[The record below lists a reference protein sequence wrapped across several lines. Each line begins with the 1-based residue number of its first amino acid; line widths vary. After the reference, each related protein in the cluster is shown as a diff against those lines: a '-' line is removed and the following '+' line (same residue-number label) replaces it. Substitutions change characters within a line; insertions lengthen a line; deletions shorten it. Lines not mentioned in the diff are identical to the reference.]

1 MKIHMILSIRYKL
14 LVVFVL
20 LITMTGGLIGV
31 STFMNWER
39 SAEQDAILLSQQ
51 VLYSKRNYMESYLDE
66 RIRSTLQI
74 WFQKDVQAF
83 IQPGSDLDPLLIN
96 RVSHVL
102 ENEMHLKQ
110 DLAAIFL
117 YPETGRV
124 IYQSPE
130 NVLKYSQDIH
140 SLLPKTNSTRPIV
153 LPPHI
158 QDYFIKGQQV
168 ISIIRGVTTGG
179 QQIPHHY
186 MMLDIHMDIFHKL
199 VDAALWNKGFVFIVD
214 GEGKFVY
221 HPNPNHIGHSFP
233 LHNGERI
240 KESYFFDHY
249 EGKKMLFTPL
259 QGEVSGWTYYGA
271 VPEENLRSDIIK
283 NRNLTLGMMSL
294 LIVVA
299 TVAAFFTASR
309 ITRPLIELK
318 HMMSKVETGNFAVSL
333 PIRSNDEIGFLT
345 SSFNRMTARLEEMT
359 REVYLSHINET
370 EAALKRLQAQIN
382 PHFLYNTLEAIH
394 ALATLEGIK
403 PIQKIVR
410 SLSTLF
416 RYNISPEERLVT
428 VNEEIKYLKVYLDIQ
443 QVRFQ
448 DKFQM
453 NITVDPAVET
463 MQVLKFILQP
473 LVENAFTH
481 GLEPKSGQGECWISV
496 MDEGASV
503 LIRIYDNGVGMS
515 PQQLETVKKALSDSE
530 LVMGRYQGRSIGLV
544 NVHQRLKLQYGDLYT
559 MQVESN
565 PNEGTLIEIIFPKK
579 IPVVVLPS

>member
-1 MKIHMILSIRYKL
+1 MKIQMMMLSIRYKL

-20 LITMTGGLIGV
+20 LITLTGGLIGV
-31 STFMNWER
+31 STFINWER

-83 IQPGSDLDPLLIN
+83 IQSTNNPDPLLIN
-96 RVSHVL
+96 QVAHVL

-117 YPETGRV
+117 YTEDGRIV
-124 IYQSPE
+124 YQSSE
-130 NVLKYSQDIH
+130 NTLKYSMDAS
-140 SLLPKTNSTRPIV
+140 SLLPTTNSTRPIV
-153 LPPHI
+153 LPPHH
-158 QDYFIKGQQV
+158 QNYFIKGQQV
-168 ISIIRGVTTGG
+168 ISIIRGITAGG
-179 QQIPHHY
+179 QQTPHHY
-186 MMLDIHMDIFHKL
+186 MLLDIHMDIFHKL
-199 VDAALWNKGFVFIVD
+199 VDAALWNKGYVFIVD
-214 GEGKFVY
+214 GAGKFVY
-221 HPNPNHIGHSFP
+221 HPDSNNVGHSFP
-233 LHNGERI
+233 LHNEE
-240 KESYFFDHY
+240 KTEQSYFFDVY
-249 EGKKMLFTPL
+249 EGKKMLFTAL
-259 QGEVSGWTYYGA
+259 KGDVSGWTYYGA
-271 VPEENLRSDIIK
+271 VPEENLRSNIIK

-294 LIVVA
+294 LIIVA

-318 HMMSKVETGNFAVSL
+318 QMMSKVEKGNFTVSL

-345 SSFNRMTARLEEMT
+345 SSFNRMTTRLDEMT
-359 REVYLSHINET
+359 REVYLSRINET

-394 ALATLEGIK
+394 ALATLEGIR

-416 RYNISPEERLVT
+416 RYNISQEERLVT
-428 VNEEIKYLKVYLDIQ
+428 VDEEIKYLKVYLDIQ

-453 NITVDPAVET
+453 HITIDPAAQS

-481 GLEPKSGQGECWISV
+481 GLEPKAGTGDCWISV
-496 MDEGASV
+496 LDEGAGV
-503 LIRIYDNGVGMS
+503 RIRIYDNGVGMS
-515 PQQLETVKKALSDSE
+515 SQQLDTVKTALSDSE
-530 LVMGRYQGRSIGLV
+530 SVMGRYEGKSIGLV
-544 NVHQRLKLQYGDLYT
+544 NVHQRLKLHYGDSYE
-559 MQVESN
+559 MKVESKL
-565 PNEGTLIEIIFPKK
+565 NEGTLIEIVIPKENTMAT
-579 IPVVVLPS
+579 

>member
-1 MKIHMILSIRYKL
+1 MKIQMMMLSIRYKL

-31 STFMNWER
+31 STFINWER

-83 IQPGSDLDPLLIN
+83 IQSGPDPDPLLIN
-96 RVSHVL
+96 QVSHVL

-117 YPETGRV
+117 YPEDGRV
-124 IYQSPE
+124 VYQSSE
-130 NVLKYSQDIH
+130 NTLKYSKDIS

-158 QDYFIKGQQV
+158 QDYFIQGQQV
-168 ISIIRGVTTGG
+168 ISIIRGVTAGG

-186 MMLDIHMDIFHKL
+186 MMLDIHMDIFRKL

-221 HPNPNHIGHSFP
+221 HPNSNNIGHSFP
-233 LHNGERI
+233 LHNDERI
-240 KESYFFDHY
+240 KQAYFFDNY

-259 QGEVSGWTYYGA
+259 KGDVSGWTYYGA

-318 HMMSKVETGNFAVSL
+318 HMMSKVEKGNFAVSL

-359 REVYLSHINET
+359 REVYLSRINET

-416 RYNISPEERLVT
+416 RYNISQEERLVT

-453 NITVDPAVET
+453 NITVDPAAET
-463 MQVLKFILQP
+463 IQVLKFILQP

-515 PQQLETVKKALSDSE
+515 PRQLEMVQKALSDSE
-530 LVMGRYQGRSIGLV
+530 SAMGRYQGRSIGLV
-544 NVHQRLKLQYGDLYT
+544 NVHQRLKLHYGDMYT
-559 MQVESN
+559 MKVESK
-565 PNEGTLIEIIFPKK
+565 PNEGTLIEIVFPKENA
-579 IPVVVLPS
+579 ISLTS